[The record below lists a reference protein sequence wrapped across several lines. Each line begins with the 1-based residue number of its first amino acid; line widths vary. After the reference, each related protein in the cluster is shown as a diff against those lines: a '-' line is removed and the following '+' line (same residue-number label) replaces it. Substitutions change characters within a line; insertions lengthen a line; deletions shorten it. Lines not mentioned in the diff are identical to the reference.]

1 MNCTAARE
9 TFPALLD
16 HRTSATEHLDARAH
30 LAGCPDC
37 QREFSAL
44 SQTLAALDAMPT
56 PSPTP
61 RLRKNFYAML
71 EEEKNSAASVRVATA
86 RARRVSLAGW
96 ILAPLGACA
105 LAALAFFAGTR
116 YAPPAPGPSPEVA
129 SMRRE
134 LQDVRSQMGKMT
146 QLVTLGIL
154 QQQQGPVSDRMKEVL
169 VAAKTEK
176 PSDKV
181 LDDLIKALAFDP
193 SVNVRLRALEA
204 LYSHADNP
212 NVRDGVLASLP
223 REQNPLVQL
232 ELIDFLAAARDRE
245 AAPTLEKM
253 SQNEAV
259 DVTVRNAARNALAQL

>member
-1 MNCTAARE
+1 
-9 TFPALLD
+9 
-16 HRTSATEHLDARAH
+16 
-30 LAGCPDC
+30 
-37 QREFSAL
+37 
-44 SQTLAALDAMPT
+44 
-56 PSPTP
+56 
-61 RLRKNFYAML
+61 
-71 EEEKNSAASVRVATA
+71 
-86 RARRVSLAGW
+86 
-96 ILAPLGACA
+96 
-105 LAALAFFAGTR
+105 
-116 YAPPAPGPSPEVA
+116 
-129 SMRRE
+129 MRRE